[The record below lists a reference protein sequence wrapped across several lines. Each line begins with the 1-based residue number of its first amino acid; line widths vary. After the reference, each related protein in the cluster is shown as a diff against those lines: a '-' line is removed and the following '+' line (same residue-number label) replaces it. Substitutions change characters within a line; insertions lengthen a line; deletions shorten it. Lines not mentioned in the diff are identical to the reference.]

1 MTDHQEHTVIKREL
15 DRLMDEFFRAVS
27 FAENERP
34 HYANIYRLFIEPGL
48 LIKNSLA
55 TPEIASVS
63 QFIEPRQ
70 ATISAGELTSFREI
84 ELSER
89 TEIFGNVAQR
99 FSAYTKAGTTNGVPF
114 AARGMITTQFI
125 RTPAGWKM
133 SAMAW
138 DDERPGLALPAHE
151 PAAESDPST

>member
-1 MTDHQEHTVIKREL
+1 MTGHQERADVKREL
-15 DRLMDEFFRAVS
+15 DRLMEAFFRAVS
-27 FAENERP
+27 FEQGERP
-34 HYANIYRLFIEPGL
+34 NYDDIYRLFIENGL

-55 TPEIASVS
+55 TPEIANVA

-70 ATISAGELTSFREI
+70 ATIRAGELTSFREL
-84 ELSER
+84 ELSEV

-99 FSAYTKAGTTNGVPF
+99 FSAYAKSGITNGVAF
-114 AARGMITTQFI
+114 TARGMIATQFI

-138 DDERPGLALPAHE
+138 DDERPGLTLAGHE
-151 PAAESDPST
+151 PATESEPLV

>member
-1 MTDHQEHTVIKREL
+1 VTDHQERTVVKREL
-15 DRLMDEFFRAVS
+15 DQLMDAFFRAVS
-27 FAENERP
+27 FVEGEQP
-34 HYANIYRLFIEPGL
+34 HYDDIYRLFIETGL
-48 LIKNSLA
+48 LIKNSQA
-55 TPEIASVS
+55 TPEIANVG

-70 ATISAGELTSFREI
+70 ATVRSGELTSFREV
-84 ELSER
+84 ELSEI

-99 FSAYTKAGTTNGVPF
+99 FSAYAKSGITNSVPF
-114 AARGMITTQFI
+114 AARGMIATQFI

-151 PAAESDPST
+151 QAVESELLA